1 MFYLD
6 DVNTSLYENASFC
19 SCSSIWHNW
28 ECVLIPHRLENWPL
42 KLSQQCL
49 CSTDRFPG
57 EDWGSKPSGPLD
69 SVGFIR
75 KSSSTTA
82 KSELCIRGTVS
93 IKTFQLA
100 RIFSTCL
107 LLPVKMYS
115 SHEDRGTQWKRNIAD
130 AAAPN
135 SWHWIPEGSP
145 TICNSNTHKQ
155 PVHSLTRVGVN

>member
-1 MFYLD
+1 MYYLD
-6 DVNTSLYENASFC
+6 DINISLYKNASFC
-19 SCSSIWHNW
+19 SYSSIWHNW

-82 KSELCIRGTVS
+82 KSELYIRETAS
-93 IKTFQLA
+93 IETFHLLVYLAPVCCFLWKCTALMKTGEH
-100 RIFSTCL
+100 SGSVTS
-107 LLPVKMYS
+107 P
-115 SHEDRGTQWKRNIAD
+115 TQHLQIAG
-130 AAAPN
+130 
-135 SWHWIPEGSP
+135 IGSP
-145 TICNSNTHKQ
+145 KAPLPSATPTPASSQC
-155 PVHSLTRVGVN
+155 TR